1 MDFFSITP
9 SPVQL
14 PHNMREKKSIQN
26 WKQLIEIPN
35 AWPNDFL
42 KLGSNV
48 LLFLIEL
55 GCTYIENQEERF
67 VGFVIVS

>member
-1 MDFFSITP
+1 
-9 SPVQL
+9 
-14 PHNMREKKSIQN
+14 MRKKKSIQN

-48 LLFLIEL
+48 LFSLIKL
-55 GCTYIENQEERF
+55 GCTYMENQQERF
-67 VGFVIVS
+67 VGFIMVS